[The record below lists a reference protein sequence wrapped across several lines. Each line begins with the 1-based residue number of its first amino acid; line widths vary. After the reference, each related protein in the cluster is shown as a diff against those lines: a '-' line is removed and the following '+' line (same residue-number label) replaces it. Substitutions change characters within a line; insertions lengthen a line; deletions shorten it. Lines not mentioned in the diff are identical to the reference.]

1 MTRKL
6 FVPLTVVALC
16 GAGALAAIGIA
27 GEGRNAPQASSL
39 NGDFG
44 SAAGETLHRV
54 AAPSAGASA
63 ASVTAAAKRKGKKPK
78 IQYFETDT
86 FPIDEGE
93 GLGDAL
99 TCPGKARALG
109 GYFAAASIAVAETR
123 SAPETGKRWFE
134 GITHFGAP
142 DDPPGVVDALIG
154 IVCAKG
160 VK

>member
-1 MTRKL
+1 MKKL
-6 FVPLTVVALC
+6 LVPLTLIALC
-16 GAGALAAIGIA
+16 GAGALAAIGTA
-27 GEGRNAPQASSL
+27 GEGGNAPQASSL
-39 NGDFG
+39 NSDFG
-44 SAAGETLHRV
+44 SAPGETLHRV
-54 AAPSAGASA
+54 AAPSPGASA
-63 ASVTAAAKRKGKKPK
+63 ASVTAAAKKKAKKPK
-78 IQYFETDT
+78 IRYFETDV
-86 FPIDEGE
+86 FPIAPDD

-99 TCPGKARALG
+99 TCPGKARVLG

-142 DDPPGVVDALIG
+142 DDPPGAVDALIG